1 MNPIYLSICIP
12 TNGRIEIL
20 KKTLDSI
27 FVNCTVSYSDFE
39 VVLSDNSVTDELLEL
54 LDSYQQYPNI
64 IYSKTTA
71 VGFLNS
77 VNALKIAN
85 GLFLKLHNNYTMIN
99 KDSLDQMVSFVKNM
113 EKIKPVIF
121 FTNGLLGS
129 YDVKQYDSF
138 DLFSYGLSYWNSWSS
153 GFSVWKQDFD
163 NCSLMHLSGVFP
175 QTSLLLLQ
183 HEKST
188 FIIDDKIL
196 FTNQEVPKKGGY
208 NLFKTFG
215 IDYLKI
221 MEDATTLGMVSA
233 KTFTKIKKDLFYKFF
248 IEWYHN
254 TKIVKNDFTFDMSG
268 IADSL
273 AVYYGKHA
281 FYKLKILSHMFYF
294 KRKAVSLFKP
304 VN

>member
-1 MNPIYLSICIP
+1 MNTIYLSICVP

-39 VVLSDNSVTDELLEL
+39 VVLSDNSDTDELVEL
-54 LDSYQQYPNI
+54 LDSYKQYPNI
-64 IYSKTTA
+64 IYGKTTA

-77 VNALKIAN
+77 VNALQMAK

-99 KDSLDQMVSFVKNM
+99 NGSLDQMVSFVKNS
-113 EKIKPVIF
+113 EKIKPVVF
-121 FTNGLLGS
+121 FTNGLLGN

-163 NCSLMHLSGVFP
+163 NCSLMNLSGVFP

-183 HEKST
+183 HEKNA

-221 MEDATTLGMVSA
+221 MEDATNLGMVSA

-254 TKIVKNDFTFDMSG
+254 TKIVKNDFTFDMNG
-268 IADSL
+268 IEDSL

-281 FYKLKILSHMFYF
+281 FYKLKILSYMFYF

-304 VN
+304 V